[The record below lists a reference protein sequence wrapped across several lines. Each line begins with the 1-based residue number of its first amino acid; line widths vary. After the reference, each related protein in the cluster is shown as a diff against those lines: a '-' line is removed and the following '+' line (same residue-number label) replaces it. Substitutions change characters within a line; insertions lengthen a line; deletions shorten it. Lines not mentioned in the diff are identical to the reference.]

1 MWTAK
6 FWKDATERAV
16 KTAAQAALA
25 FWAVGDGMFNAL
37 EADWVNTG
45 GVALG
50 GAILSY
56 VMSLAST
63 LRADPDTASLVNGH
77 RERGTPRARW
87 GSATGGCARPAR

>member
-63 LRADPDTASLVNGH
+63 FRADPNTASLVNGH
-77 RERGTPRARW
+77 QE
-87 GSATGGCARPAR
+87 